1 MLSDPL
7 HAEVSE
13 TFPSN
18 TSDSA
23 ELDQHRCMVVPIC
36 KVPAVSVE
44 KQRQEWR
51 GLSGLGICSG
61 GKSWKKGKV
70 GKDPSNRIV

>member
-1 MLSDPL
+1 MKRYRL
-7 HAEVSE
+7 HEEVSGK
-13 TFPSN
+13 FLSN
-18 TSDSA
+18 TGDSS
-23 ELDQHRCMVVPIC
+23 ELDQHRFMAEPIC

-61 GKSWKKGKV
+61 GRSWKRGKV
-70 GKDPSNRIV
+70 GKEPSNRIV

>member
-7 HAEVSE
+7 HEEVSGK
-13 TFPSN
+13 FLSN
-18 TSDSA
+18 TGDSA
-23 ELDQHRCMVVPIC
+23 ELDQHRFMVVPNG
-36 KVPAVSVE
+36 KVPAVSTE

-61 GKSWKKGKV
+61 GRSWKRGKV
-70 GKDPSNRIV
+70 GKDPSNRVL